1 MEIGVFLPISGRAAS
16 AEVLTDAAQLAERL
30 GFAAVWSA
38 DRVVTPWRIGTP
50 YPYSAD
56 SAFIVPPDRPFLDSM
71 ACLSFVAG
79 RTETVRLGISVLV
92 LPYRHPLYWARLA
105 VTIDHLSR
113 GRLIMGV
120 GIGWMKEEFE
130 ALGVAYQERGS
141 ITDEQLEAV
150 RVLLSEE
157 HCTFEGRHY
166 QFRDVSFHPK
176 ALQAHLPVWVGG
188 EGKPARRRAGRYGD
202 AWFPYFVDITPEEL
216 RAAHE
221 DVRAAAREA
230 GRDADEVALTC
241 CSAIEVTDTDVTQ
254 DPRRLRGSTAQLVE
268 ALGRYERAGVEHV
281 ALQFTV
287 PRWPDR
293 RAQMERFAAEVMP
306 NLS

>member
-16 AEVLTDAAQLAERL
+16 PDVLTDAAQLAERL

-38 DRVVTPWRIGTP
+38 DRVVTPWHIDTP

-56 SAFIVPPDRPFLDSM
+56 SAFIVPPDRPFFDSM
-71 ACLSFVAG
+71 ACLSFLAG

-105 VTIDHLSR
+105 ATIDHLSR

-120 GIGWMKEEFE
+120 GIGWMREEFE
-130 ALGVAYQERGS
+130 ALGVAYLERGS

-150 RVLLSEE
+150 RMLLSQE

-166 QFRDVSFHPK
+166 RFRDVSFHPK
-176 ALQAHLPVWVGG
+176 AWQARLPIWVGG
-188 EGKPARRRAGRYGD
+188 EGEPARRRAGRYGD

-230 GRDADEVALTC
+230 GRDADHVALTC
-241 CSAIEVTDTDVTQ
+241 CSAIEVTDNNVTQ
-254 DPRRLRGSTAQLVE
+254 DPRRLRGSPPQLVE
-268 ALGRYERAGVEHV
+268 ALRHYYRAGVEHV

-293 RAQMERFAAEVMP
+293 RAQIERFAAEVMP
-306 NLS
+306 SLS